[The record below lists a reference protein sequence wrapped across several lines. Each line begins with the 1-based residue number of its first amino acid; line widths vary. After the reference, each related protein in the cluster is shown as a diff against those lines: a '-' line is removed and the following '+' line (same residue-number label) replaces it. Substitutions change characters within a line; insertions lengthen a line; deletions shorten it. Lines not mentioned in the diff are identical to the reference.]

1 MTHDA
6 TSLLTALRQQGRRVV
21 MIAAGGGSAAI
32 PALVAI
38 PGASAVVDEALV
50 PSARAA
56 VDGLLGGPQ
65 ETYCSSRTARR
76 MAMAAWERCCGYGA
90 GKRAAVGV
98 GCTASLV
105 TTVPKRG
112 EHRVVVA
119 VQTSEETSVATL
131 VLAKGRRSRAE
142 EEALAAA
149 LLLERMASVVEA
161 STAPVGRLDRHL
173 RPEERIVVDRH
184 VAATAWTDLLR
195 GVPGAVRLGHDA
207 GPPTDR
213 GPGAEAIFA
222 GSFDPLH
229 DGHRAMARI
238 GARVTG
244 LPVAYELSIRNV
256 DKPPLDYLETS
267 ARVNQFSDAR
277 VWLTSAPTFVE
288 KLSLFPG
295 APFLVGADTYVRLG
309 NPRYYGDSAE
319 RAAAAVERIS
329 RESGGLVVF
338 GRVCDGQF
346 TEPSRLEAPPT
357 LRSIARFVTE
367 REFRD
372 DISSTMLRRARGEP
386 AD

>member
-1 MTHDA
+1 MTRDA
-6 TSLLTALRQQGRRVV
+6 SSLLTALRQQGRRVV

-90 GKRAAVGV
+90 EKRAAVGV

-161 STAPVGRLDRHL
+161 SIAPVGRLDRHL

-195 GVPGAVRLGHDA
+195 GVPGAVRLGRDA

-372 DISSTMLRRARGEP
+372 DISSTMLRRERGEP

>member
-1 MTHDA
+1 M
-6 TSLLTALRQQGRRVV
+6 VI
-21 MIAAGGGSAAI
+21 IAAGGGAAAI
-32 PALVAI
+32 PAMLTL
-38 PGASAVVDEALV
+38 PGASAVVDEAIL

-56 VDGLLGGPQ
+56 VDRLLGGPQ

-90 GKRAAVGV
+90 GKRAAVGI

-105 TTVPKRG
+105 TTAPKRG

-131 VLAKGRRSRAE
+131 VLAKGQRSRAE
-142 EEALAAA
+142 EEHLAAA

-161 STAPVGRLDRHL
+161 STTPDDRLDRHL
-173 RPEERIVVDRH
+173 RTDERIVVERH
-184 VAATAWTDLLR
+184 VAATAWMDLLR
-195 GVPGAVRLGHDA
+195 GVPGAVRLGREA
-207 GPPTDR
+207 GTPTDR
-213 GPGAEAIFA
+213 RPGSEAIFP

-244 LPVAYELSIRNV
+244 QPVAYELSFRNV
-256 DKPPLDYLETS
+256 DKPPLDYLETA
-267 ARVNQFSDAR
+267 ARVNQFADAR
-277 VWLTSAPTFVE
+277 AWLTSAPTFVE

-338 GRVCDGQF
+338 GRLCDGQF
-346 TEPSRLEAPPT
+346 IEPSRLEAPPA

-372 DISSTMLRRARGEP
+372 DISSTMLRRAREAP

>member
-1 MTHDA
+1 M
-6 TSLLTALRQQGRRVV
+6 V

-131 VLAKGRRSRAE
+131 VLAKGQRSRAE

-195 GVPGAVRLGHDA
+195 GVPGAVRLGRDA

-372 DISSTMLRRARGEP
+372 DISSTMLRRERGEP

>member
-131 VLAKGRRSRAE
+131 VLAKGQRSRAE

-161 STAPVGRLDRHL
+161 SIAPVGRLDRHL

-195 GVPGAVRLGHDA
+195 GVPGAVRLGRDA

-372 DISSTMLRRARGEP
+372 DISSTMLRRERGEP

>member
-1 MTHDA
+1 MTRDA
-6 TSLLTALRQQGRRVV
+6 SSLLTALRQQGRRVV

-90 GKRAAVGV
+90 EKRAAVGV

-161 STAPVGRLDRHL
+161 SIAPVGRLDRHL

-213 GPGAEAIFA
+213 EPGAEAIFA

>member
-1 MTHDA
+1 MTRDA
-6 TSLLTALRQQGRRVV
+6 SSLLTALRQQGRRVV

-213 GPGAEAIFA
+213 EPGGEAIFA

>member
-131 VLAKGRRSRAE
+131 VLAKGQRSRAE

-161 STAPVGRLDRHL
+161 SIAPVGRLDRHL

-195 GVPGAVRLGHDA
+195 GVPGAVRLGRDA

>member
-1 MTHDA
+1 MTRDA
-6 TSLLTALRQQGRRVV
+6 SSLLTALRQQGRRVV

-90 GKRAAVGV
+90 EKRAAVGV

-161 STAPVGRLDRHL
+161 SIAPVGRLDRHL

-195 GVPGAVRLGHDA
+195 GVPGAVRLGRDA

>member
-1 MTHDA
+1 MTRDA
-6 TSLLTALRQQGRRVV
+6 SSLLTALRQQGRRVV

-131 VLAKGRRSRAE
+131 VLAKGQRSRAE

-161 STAPVGRLDRHL
+161 SIAPVGRLDRHL

-195 GVPGAVRLGHDA
+195 GVPGAVRLGRDA

-372 DISSTMLRRARGEP
+372 DISSTMLRRERGEP

>member
-1 MTHDA
+1 M
-6 TSLLTALRQQGRRVV
+6 V

-161 STAPVGRLDRHL
+161 SIAPVGRLDRHL

-195 GVPGAVRLGHDA
+195 GVPGAVRLGRDA

-372 DISSTMLRRARGEP
+372 DISSTMLRRERGEP

>member
-213 GPGAEAIFA
+213 EPGAEAIFA

-372 DISSTMLRRARGEP
+372 DISSTMLRRERGEP

>member
-195 GVPGAVRLGHDA
+195 GVPGAVRLGRDA

-372 DISSTMLRRARGEP
+372 DISSTMLRRERGEP